1 MEIEEEKELISR
13 LCSPNQADAAFAE
26 LVGLYKER
34 LYWHI
39 RYLLKNHEDTDDVLQ
54 NVFIKI
60 YKNIKKFKGDSRLYS
75 WMYRI
80 AKNESLTFLKKR
92 SKMLKISNEELQTH
106 IVNNLESDVYF
117 EGDQIQLKLQKAINT
132 LPEKQKEVFQLRYF
146 EEMKYQEMAEL
157 LQTSESALKSNY
169 HHASKKVEQYLK
181 NN

>member
-1 MEIEEEKELISR
+1 MDIEEEKDLIKR
-13 LCSPNQADAAFAE
+13 LCSLNQADKAFAE
-26 LVGLYKER
+26 LVETYKEQ

-39 RYLLKNHEDTDDVLQ
+39 RYILKNHEDTDDVLQ

-60 YKNIKKFKGDSRLYS
+60 YKNIKKFKGNSRLYS

-92 SKMLKISNEELQTH
+92 SKMLKINNEEIKNY
-106 IVNNLESDVYF
+106 IVDNLESDVYF
-117 EGDQIQLKLQKAINT
+117 EGDEIQLKLHKAINT
-132 LPEKQKEVFQLRYF
+132 LPEKQREVFQLRYF
-146 EEMKYQEMAEL
+146 EEMKYQDMAEL

-181 NN
+181 TN

>member
-1 MEIEEEKELISR
+1 MDIEEEKELISR
-13 LCSPNQADAAFAE
+13 LCSENQSDSAFTE
-26 LVGLYKER
+26 LVELYKEQ

-92 SKMLKISNEELQTH
+92 SKMLKISDEELQTH
-106 IVNNLESDVYF
+106 IVDNLKSDVYF
-117 EGDQIQLKLQKAINT
+117 EGDQIQLKLHKAIST

-146 EEMKYQEMAEL
+146 EEMKYQDMAEL

-181 NN
+181 SN